1 MSNQLATAVEERFTA
16 MEGKM
21 KMYAATFEQV
31 QEELKVVKNEVK
43 NTQHSIK
50 VVQQDMAAIP
60 SLLTELRL
68 DSEQK
73 HKESM
78 EFQRVSSEATFQQI
92 QPQMKSLAQA
102 DKETRMQSVAQ
113 HKQVIQMIQEQSVA
127 QAKVTT
133 ESNMVTQEMMT
144 QILMRLNSVPPG
156 YMTQPAQVKEDT
168 EMAPPPTL
176 KRLSS
181 ELGASESNVKVV
193 EVQAKEKGFRFVS

>member
-21 KMYAATFEQV
+21 KMYAAKFEQV

-78 EFQRVSSEATFQQI
+78 EFQRVSSEATFLQI

-102 DKETRMQSVAQ
+102 DKETRMQSVVQ
-113 HKQVIQMIQEQSVA
+113 HKQVIQ
-127 QAKVTT
+127 
-133 ESNMVTQEMMT
+133 N
-144 QILMRLNSVPPG
+144 
-156 YMTQPAQVKEDT
+156 
-168 EMAPPPTL
+168 
-176 KRLSS
+176 
-181 ELGASESNVKVV
+181 
-193 EVQAKEKGFRFVS
+193 